1 MSQPSKKS
9 VQNSKDL
16 EKLTITE
23 LMNQLDEI
31 VAWFGGDDVNI
42 DDAAVK
48 FSEGVEL
55 TKVIKVKLADSQTKI
70 NEIKLDLSRVHEG

>member
-42 DDAAVK
+42 DDADAK

-55 TKVIKVKLADSQTKI
+55 TKVIKAKLADSQTKM
-70 NEIKLDLSRVHEG
+70 NEIKLDLSRVHEE